1 MPYLMIQTNRTVS
14 PDKREPLLTAASR
27 LLAKELGKPE
37 SYVMVSLNSD
47 VPMLFAGTGEPAAY
61 AELKSIGLPAG
72 STKPLSR
79 AICDLLEQRLDISS
93 GRVYIEFTDI
103 KGSHWGWNGG
113 TF

>member
-1 MPYLMIQTNRTVS
+1 MPYLTIQSNRAVT
-14 PDKREPLLTAASR
+14 PDQREPLLTAVSR

-37 SYVMVSLNSD
+37 SYVMVSLSSD

-61 AELKSIGLPAG
+61 VELKSIGLPAG
-72 STKPLSR
+72 QLKSLSR
-79 AICDLLEQRLDISS
+79 EICNLLEQQL
-93 GRVYIEFTDI
+93 GVLPARVYIEFTDI

>member
-1 MPYLMIQTNRTVS
+1 MPYLTIQTNRAVS
-14 PDKREPLLTAASR
+14 PDRHEPLLAAASR

-37 SYVMVSLNSD
+37 SYVMVSLNGG
-47 VPMLFAGTGEPAAY
+47 VPLLFAGTGEPAAY

-72 STKPLSR
+72 QTKSLSR
-79 AICDLLEQRLDISS
+79 AICGLLEQQLDIPPA
-93 GRVYIEFTDI
+93 RVYIEFTDI

>member
-14 PDKREPLLTAASR
+14 PDRRELLLATASR

-47 VPMLFAGTGEPAAY
+47 VPMLFAGSEEAAAY
-61 AELKSIGLPAG
+61 VELKSIGLPAG

-79 AICDLLEQRLDISS
+79 AICSLLEQQLDISP

>member
-1 MPYLMIQTNRTVS
+1 MPYLTIQTNREVS
-14 PDKREPLLTAASR
+14 PDQREPLLTAASR

-72 STKPLSR
+72 QIKSLSR
-79 AICDLLEQRLDISS
+79 SICSLLEQRLDIPPA
-93 GRVYIEFTDI
+93 RVYIEFTDI
-103 KGSHWGWNGG
+103 KGSQWGWNGG